1 MTVAWRD
8 YPLLFRE
15 TLFAAFGDNCFG
27 MAKAAAYSA
36 LLSFFPVLTSTAA
49 ILAQTRAAFVTQIF
63 SRFLFEVVP
72 PGTQEA
78 VQYALTVRGQ
88 RPAGLLVIA
97 ALLSLLAASGVVG
110 SLLDGF
116 QNAYRV
122 ENRRSIL
129 RGFLINIAL
138 VLSTTVPLGIAC
150 TLILFGGWID
160 HWISSSEVGWLWTI
174 GYRIARYVIAFA
186 AAVAVMSIL
195 FYFGPQRRQHWGRV
209 WRGAVL
215 ATILW
220 LLTTAGFGWYV
231 RYLADYNVLYGSIA
245 SSIALI
251 VWLYLMALIVLLG
264 CEFNAEIERFAARR
278 SAVYSAS

>member
-8 YPLLFRE
+8 YPLLLRE
-15 TLFAAFGDNCFG
+15 MVLAALGDNCFG

-36 LLSFFPVLTSTAA
+36 LLSFFPVLTSAAA
-49 ILAQTRAAFVTQIF
+49 ILAQTRAAFVTQMF

-78 VQYALTVRGQ
+78 VEYALTVRGH
-88 RPAGLLVIA
+88 RPVTLLVIA
-97 ALLSLLAASGVVG
+97 AVLSVLAASGVVG

-116 QNAYRV
+116 QNAYRIPD
-122 ENRRSIL
+122 RRSIIG
-129 RGFLINIAL
+129 GFLINIVL
-138 VLSTTVPLGIAC
+138 VLSTLIPLSVAC

-160 HWISSSEVGWLWTI
+160 RWISTSELGWLWTI
-174 GYRIARYVIAFA
+174 VYRAVRYAIAFA
-186 AAVAVMSIL
+186 AAVAMMSIL
-195 FYFGPQRRQHWGRV
+195 YYFGPQRRQHWSRV
-209 WRGAVL
+209 WRGALL

-220 LLTTAGFGWYV
+220 MVTTAGFGWYV
-231 RYLADYNVLYGSIA
+231 QYLADYNVLYGSIA

-264 CEFNAEIERFAARR
+264 CEFNAEIERFHARR
-278 SAVYSAS
+278 AALYSGS